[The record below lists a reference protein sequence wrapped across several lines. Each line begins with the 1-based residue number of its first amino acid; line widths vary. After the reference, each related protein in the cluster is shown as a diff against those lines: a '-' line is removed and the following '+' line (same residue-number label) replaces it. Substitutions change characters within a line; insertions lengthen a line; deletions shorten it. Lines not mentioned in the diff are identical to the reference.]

1 MKKLW
6 TNCHIAT
13 MQDGQYSSIESAAIV
28 TLAQHIHWIGAE
40 KDVPVDDYTEII
52 DLNGAWV
59 TPGLIDCHTHSVF
72 GGNRSV
78 EFEKR
83 LQGVS
88 YAEIAASGGGIASTV
103 RATREASEEQLL
115 ASALKRIRCML
126 KDGVTTIEIKSGY
139 GLDYSNE
146 RKMLRVIRQ
155 VAQTLPMTVKSTC
168 LAAHALPPEYQD
180 QSDAYIEHI
189 CTEMLP
195 KLHQE
200 GLVDAVD
207 AFCEHLA
214 FSPAQVERVFKAA
227 QALNLPVKLHA
238 EQLSSLGGST
248 LAAHYHALS
257 ADHLEYMTEADAKA
271 MAASGTVAVLLPG
284 AFYFLRETKY
294 PPLDS
299 LQQHGVRIALSSD
312 LNPGTS
318 PALSLRLMLNMG
330 STLFRLTPEQALAG
344 VTTHAAY
351 ALGLQDTH
359 GTLEQGKV
367 ADFIAWDIEHP
378 SEIVYWLGGDLS
390 KRIIQHGNEILISA

>member
-6 TNCHIAT
+6 HNCHIAT
-13 MQDGQYSSIESAAIV
+13 MQNGHYSSIEQGAIV
-28 TLAQHIHWIGAE
+28 TSGQHIHWIGAE
-40 KDVPVDDYTEII
+40 QDLPADEYAERI

-103 RATREASEEQLL
+103 RATREATEEQLL
-115 ASALKRIRCML
+115 ASALKRIRSMQR
-126 KDGVTTIEIKSGY
+126 DGVTTIEIKSGY
-139 GLDYSNE
+139 GLDYANE

-155 VAQTLPMTVKSTC
+155 VEEVLPMTVKSTC
-168 LAAHALPPEYQD
+168 LAAHALPPEYKD

-195 KLHQE
+195 KLHAE

-207 AFCEHLA
+207 AFCEYLA
-214 FSPAQVERVFKAA
+214 FTPAQVERVFKTAK
-227 QALNLPVKLHA
+227 ALNLPVKLHA
-238 EQLSSLGGST
+238 EQLSALGGSS
-248 LAAHYHALS
+248 LAARYHALS
-257 ADHLEYMTEADAKA
+257 ADHLEYMTEDDVKA
-271 MAASGTVAVLLPG
+271 MAAAGTVAVLLPG
-284 AFYFLRETKY
+284 AFYLLRETQY
-294 PPLDS
+294 PPMQS
-299 LQQHGVRIALSSD
+299 LLEHGVRIALSSD

-344 VTTHAAY
+344 VTLHAAH

-359 GTLEQGKV
+359 GSLEQGKV
-367 ADFIAWDIEHP
+367 ADFVAWDIEHP
-378 SEIVYWLGGDLS
+378 SEIVYWLGGDLP
-390 KRIIQHGNEILISA
+390 KRIVQHGIEVQC